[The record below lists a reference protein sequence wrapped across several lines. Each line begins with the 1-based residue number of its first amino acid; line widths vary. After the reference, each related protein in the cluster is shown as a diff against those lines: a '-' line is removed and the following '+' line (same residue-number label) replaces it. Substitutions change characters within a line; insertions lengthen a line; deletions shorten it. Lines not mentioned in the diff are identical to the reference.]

1 VLVWFLHHL
10 GHAAAARDF
19 HPWPHRYCNLVYYQ
33 SSLYRRAAQ
42 LDLTGFKVVKVI
54 RDPYLRAASSF
65 RHVVRYSLFEDGM
78 ARKLSDS
85 RLERDGLS
93 FSAFLDF
100 LEKTDLTRCDP
111 HYALQHHPIEA
122 QLPVSH
128 LINVSRED
136 LFARLNEVEREI
148 GLPASDVASSPW
160 VKRLEERYN
169 KASDDF
175 AGIADLYTRRL
186 KREQALNG
194 PWPRYDALLTPEA
207 RDRVSRLYAAD
218 LRAYP

>member
-1 VLVWFLHHL
+1 MAPYV
-10 GHAAAARDF
+10 ASQMS
-19 HPWPHRYCNLVYYQ
+19 PWSNRN
-33 SSLYRRAAQ
+33 
-42 LDLTGFKVVKVI
+42 
-54 RDPYLRAASSF
+54 
-65 RHVVRYSLFEDGM
+65 
-78 ARKLSDS
+78 
-85 RLERDGLS
+85 
-93 FSAFLDF
+93 
-100 LEKTDLTRCDP
+100 
-111 HYALQHHPIEA
+111 
-122 QLPVSH
+122 
-128 LINVSRED
+128 
-136 LFARLNEVEREI
+136 
-148 GLPASDVASSPW
+148 ASSPW